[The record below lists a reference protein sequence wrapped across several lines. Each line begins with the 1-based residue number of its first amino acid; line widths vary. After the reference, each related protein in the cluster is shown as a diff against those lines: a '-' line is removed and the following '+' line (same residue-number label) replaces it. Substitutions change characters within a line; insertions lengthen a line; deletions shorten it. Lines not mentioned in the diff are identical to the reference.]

1 MALPNVTIVVNRSG
15 LGLVD
20 YTDDGIMG
28 LIVSGSAVANKLELS
43 KAYAIYGL
51 TDAEAL
57 GIEEAGVNAT
67 AHKQIKEFYDE
78 AGNGVKIWILV
89 SDKTLMSLNATGT
102 TNNLKTLIEA
112 AKGEIS
118 VVGICRGKTQSE
130 VVVDGLNE
138 DVWST
143 MAAVQILAEEYRG
156 LIMPFS
162 AVIDGIGFS
171 GDASSTLDLTTK
183 TQHRCSVILASTG
196 TDKVASASVGQ
207 FLGREASIPVQ
218 RKPSRIKDGS
228 LTNEKAYLTDGA
240 SIDGRVGALNTLHDR
255 GYIVFRTLVGKSG
268 FFYSGD
274 PSATAATD
282 DLNTIARN
290 RVMDKVLK
298 IAYNTYAEELD
309 DDVPV
314 TESGTLQPAVCG
326 YLQEKIDKQVKG
338 NMVDEISKFS
348 SYVNPNQNILSGA
361 PVEIQLSIVPKGYL
375 NPIKVTIGFSNPYS
389 S

>member
-1 MALPNVTIVVNRSG
+1 MSLPNVTIVVNRSG

-20 YTDDGIMG
+20 YTNDGIMG
-28 LIVSGSAVANKLELS
+28 LIVSGAAVADKLEVG

-51 TDAEAL
+51 VDAETI
-57 GIEEAGVNAT
+57 GIEESGVNAA

-78 AGNGVKIWILV
+78 AGNGVKLWILV

-102 TNNLKTLIEA
+102 TNNLRSLIEA

-118 VVGICRGKTQSE
+118 VVGICRGNAQSA

-143 MAAVQILAEEYRG
+143 MGAVQILADEYQG

-183 TQHRCSVILASTG
+183 TQHRCSVILSASNS
-196 TDKVASASVGQ
+196 DEVASVGQ

-218 RKPSRIKDGS
+218 RKPSRIKDGT
-228 LTNEKAYLTDGA
+228 LTNEKAYLTDGV
-240 SIDGRVGALNTLHDR
+240 SIDGRVGSLNTLHDR
-255 GYIVFRTLVGKSG
+255 GYIVYRTLVGKSG

-274 PSATAATD
+274 PTATAATD

-290 RVMDKVLK
+290 RVIDKVLK
-298 IAYNTYAEELD
+298 IAYNTYSEELD

-314 TESGTLQPAVCG
+314 TETGTLQPAVCG
-326 YLQEKIDKQVKG
+326 YLQEKINKQVNG
-338 NMVDEISKFS
+338 NMVDEISRFN

-375 NPIKVTIGFSNPYS
+375 SPIKVIIGFSNPYS

>member
-1 MALPNVTIVVNRSG
+1 MSLPNVTIVVNRSG

-20 YTDDGIMG
+20 YTNDGIMG
-28 LIVSGSAVANKLELS
+28 LIVSGAAVADKLEVG

-51 TDAEAL
+51 ADAETI
-57 GIEEAGVNAT
+57 GIEESGVNAA

-78 AGNGVKIWILV
+78 AGNGVKLWILV

-102 TNNLKTLIEA
+102 TNNLRSLIEA

-143 MAAVQILAEEYRG
+143 MGAVQILAEEYQG

-183 TQHRCSVILASTG
+183 TQHRCSVILSASNS
-196 TDKVASASVGQ
+196 DEVASVGQ

-228 LTNEKAYLTDGA
+228 LTNEKAYLTDGV
-240 SIDGRVGALNTLHDR
+240 SVDGRVGSLNTLHDR
-255 GYIVFRTLVGKSG
+255 GYIVYRTLVGKSG

-274 PSATAATD
+274 PTATAATD

-290 RVMDKVLK
+290 RVIDKVLK
-298 IAYNTYAEELD
+298 IAYNTYSEELD

-314 TESGTLQPAVCG
+314 TETGTLQPAVCG
-326 YLQEKIDKQVKG
+326 YLQEKINKQVNG
-338 NMVDEISKFS
+338 NMVDEISRFN

-375 NPIKVTIGFSNPYS
+375 NPIKVIIGFSNPYS

>member
-1 MALPNVTIVVNRSG
+1 MSLPNVTIVVNRSG

-28 LIVSGSAVANKLELS
+28 LIVSGAAVVDKLEVG

-51 TDAEAL
+51 ADAETI
-57 GIEEAGVNAT
+57 GIEESGVNAA

-78 AGNGVKIWILV
+78 AGNGVKLWILV

-102 TNNLKTLIEA
+102 TNNLRSLIEA

-143 MAAVQILAEEYRG
+143 MGAVQILAEEYQG

-183 TQHRCSVILASTG
+183 TQHRCSVILSAS
-196 TDKVASASVGQ
+196 DSDEVASVGQ

-228 LTNEKAYLTDGA
+228 LTNEKAYLTDGV
-240 SIDGRVGALNTLHDR
+240 SIDGRVGSLNTLHDR
-255 GYIVFRTLVGKSG
+255 GYIVYRTLVGKSG

-274 PSATAATD
+274 PTATAATD

-290 RVMDKVLK
+290 RVIDKVLK
-298 IAYNTYAEELD
+298 IAYNTYSEELD

-314 TESGTLQPAVCG
+314 TETGTLQPAVCG
-326 YLQEKIDKQVKG
+326 YLQEKINKQVNG
-338 NMVDEISKFS
+338 NMVDEISRFN

-375 NPIKVTIGFSNPYS
+375 SPIKVIIGFSNPYS

>member
-1 MALPNVTIVVNRSG
+1 MSLPNVTIVVNRSG

-28 LIVSGSAVANKLELS
+28 LIVSGAAVVDKLEVG

-51 TDAEAL
+51 ADAETI
-57 GIEEAGVNAT
+57 GIEESGVNAA

-78 AGNGVKIWILV
+78 AGNGVKLWILV

-102 TNNLKTLIEA
+102 TNNLRSLIEA

-138 DVWST
+138 DVWSA
-143 MAAVQILAEEYRG
+143 MGAVQILADEYQG

-183 TQHRCSVILASTG
+183 TQHRCSVILSASNS
-196 TDKVASASVGQ
+196 DEVASVGQ

-228 LTNEKAYLTDGA
+228 LTNEKAYLTDGV
-240 SIDGRVGALNTLHDR
+240 SIDGRVGSLNTLHDR
-255 GYIVFRTLVGKSG
+255 GYIVYRTLVGKSG

-274 PSATAATD
+274 PTATAATD

-290 RVMDKVLK
+290 RVIDKVLK
-298 IAYNTYAEELD
+298 IAYNTYSEELD

-314 TESGTLQPAVCG
+314 TETGTLQPAVCG
-326 YLQEKIDKQVKG
+326 YLQEKINKQVNG
-338 NMVDEISKFS
+338 NMVDEISRFN

-375 NPIKVTIGFSNPYS
+375 SPIKVIIGFSNPYS

>member
-1 MALPNVTIVVNRSG
+1 MSLPNVTIVVNRSG

-28 LIVSGSAVANKLELS
+28 LIVSGAAVVDKLEVG

-51 TDAEAL
+51 ADAETI
-57 GIEEAGVNAT
+57 GIAESGVNAA

-78 AGNGVKIWILV
+78 AGNGVKLWILV

-102 TNNLKTLIEA
+102 TNNLRSLIEA

-143 MAAVQILAEEYRG
+143 MGAVQILAEEYQG

-183 TQHRCSVILASTG
+183 TQHRCSVILSASNS
-196 TDKVASASVGQ
+196 DEVASVGQ

-228 LTNEKAYLTDGA
+228 LTNEKAYLTDGV
-240 SIDGRVGALNTLHDR
+240 SIDGRVGSLNTLHDR
-255 GYIVFRTLVGKSG
+255 GYIVYRTLVGKSG

-274 PSATAATD
+274 PTATAATD

-290 RVMDKVLK
+290 RVIDKVLK
-298 IAYNTYAEELD
+298 IAYNTYSEELD

-314 TESGTLQPAVCG
+314 TETGTLQPAVCG
-326 YLQEKIDKQVKG
+326 YLQEKINKQVNG
-338 NMVDEISKFS
+338 NMVDEISRFN

-375 NPIKVTIGFSNPYS
+375 SPIKVIIGFSNPYS

>member
-1 MALPNVTIVVNRSG
+1 MSLPNVTIVVNRSG

-28 LIVSGSAVANKLELS
+28 LIVSGSAVADKLELG

-51 TDAEAL
+51 ADAETL
-57 GIEEAGVNAT
+57 GIEEVGVNAA
-67 AHKQIKEFYDE
+67 AHKQIKEFYNE
-78 AGNGVKIWILV
+78 AGNGVKLWILV
-89 SDKTLMSLNATGT
+89 SDKTLMSLNTTGT

-143 MAAVQILAEEYRG
+143 MAAVQLLADEYQG

-162 AVIDGIGFS
+162 AVIDGIGF
-171 GDASSTLDLTTK
+171 GGNASATLDLTTK
-183 TQHRCSVILASTG
+183 SQHRCSVVLAATG
-196 TDKVASASVGQ
+196 TDKVASVGQ

-218 RKPSRIKDGS
+218 RKPSRIKDGA

-274 PSATAATD
+274 PTATAATD

-290 RVMDKVLK
+290 RVIDKVLK

-326 YLQEKIDKQVKG
+326 YLQEKINKQVNG
-338 NMVDEISKFS
+338 NMVDEISRFN

>member
-1 MALPNVTIVVNRSG
+1 MSLPNVTIVVNRSG

-20 YTDDGIMG
+20 YTNDGIMG
-28 LIVSGSAVANKLELS
+28 LIVSGAAVADKLEAG

-51 TDAEAL
+51 ADAETI
-57 GIEEAGVNAT
+57 GIEESGVNAA

-78 AGNGVKIWILV
+78 AGNGVKLWILV
-89 SDKTLMSLNATGT
+89 SDETLMSLNATGT
-102 TNNLKTLIEA
+102 TNNLRSLIEA

-143 MAAVQILAEEYRG
+143 MGAVQILAEEYQG

-183 TQHRCSVILASTG
+183 TQHRCSVILSASNS
-196 TDKVASASVGQ
+196 DEVASVGQ

-228 LTNEKAYLTDGA
+228 LTNEKAYLTDGV
-240 SIDGRVGALNTLHDR
+240 SIDGRVGSLNTLHDR
-255 GYIVFRTLVGKSG
+255 GYIVYRTLVGKSG

-274 PSATAATD
+274 PTATAATD

-290 RVMDKVLK
+290 RVIDKVLK
-298 IAYNTYAEELD
+298 IAYNTYSEELD

-314 TESGTLQPAVCG
+314 TETGTLQPAVCG
-326 YLQEKIDKQVKG
+326 YLQEKINKQVNG
-338 NMVDEISKFS
+338 NMVDEISRFN

-375 NPIKVTIGFSNPYS
+375 SPIKVIIGFSNPYS